1 MKKRI
6 LITDDEKNIRTTLN
20 YCLTAEGFEI
30 ETASNGAEALNMI
43 LEQKKNYDLI
53 LLDIK
58 MPDMDGMEVLR
69 RLRATKNKT
78 NIIMMTAY
86 GTIKEAVEAMKLNAI
101 DFISKPFTPEQ
112 IRMLVKKVFLREE
125 LEEEK
130 LKTYEDYIEYAKLN
144 IIRRKFEESENLLKI
159 AIGKSVNSPEAH
171 NLLGVIAECKGK
183 IGEAQKQYRAAL
195 ALDSSYEPAVSNL
208 ERITEMDYSN
218 EDIKLG

>member
-1 MKKRI
+1 MKKKI

-20 YCLTAEGFEI
+20 YCLSAEGFEV
-30 ETASNGAEALNMI
+30 EVAADGQEALNMI
-43 LEQKKNYDLI
+43 LEKKKNYDLI

-58 MPDMDGMEVLR
+58 MPDIDGMEVLR
-69 RLRATKNKT
+69 KLRSTGNKT

-101 DFISKPFTPEQ
+101 DFINKPFTPEQ
-112 IRMLVKKVFLREE
+112 IRTMVKKVFSREE

-130 LKTYEDYIEYAKLN
+130 LESYEDYIEYAKLN
-144 IIRRKFEESENLLKI
+144 IIGRNFEKGENLLKI
-159 AIGKSVNSPEAH
+159 AIGKSINSPEAH

-195 ALDSSYEPAVSNL
+195 ALDSSYEPATSNL